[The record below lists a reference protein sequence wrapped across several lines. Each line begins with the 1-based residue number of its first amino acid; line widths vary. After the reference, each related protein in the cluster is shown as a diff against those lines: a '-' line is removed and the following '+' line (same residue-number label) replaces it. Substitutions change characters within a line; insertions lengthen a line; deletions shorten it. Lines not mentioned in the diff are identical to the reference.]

1 MEYRKLVYEEMLKNG
16 KVFLLKK
23 KKKNDIGGEN
33 VA

>member
-1 MEYRKLVYEEMLKNG
+1 MEYGKLVYEEMLKNG
-16 KVFLLKK
+16 KVFLLI

>member
-1 MEYRKLVYEEMLKNG
+1 MEYGKPVYEEMLKNG

-23 KKKNDIGGEN
+23 KKNDIGGEN

>member
-1 MEYRKLVYEEMLKNG
+1 MEYGKLVHEEMLKNG

-23 KKKNDIGGEN
+23 KKNDIGGEN

>member
-1 MEYRKLVYEEMLKNG
+1 MEYGKLVYEEILKNG

-23 KKKNDIGGEN
+23 NDIGGEN